1 MSILVD
7 EDKLKAALKEDL
19 DEAIDRLRDEVVAPL
34 LAEMARIRALA
45 ARIEGATLTG
55 TVGFQFGAPAP
66 APAPAP
72 VSVDPGAPK

>member
-34 LAEMARIRALA
+34 ITEMERIRALI
-45 ARIEGATLTG
+45 ARMEGATLTG
-55 TVGFQFGAPAP
+55 MVGFQFGP
-66 APAPAP
+66 PAP
-72 VSVDPGAPK
+72 VSVDPRAPK